1 MFLCR
6 APGQAEIVERIAEL
20 VESKAL
26 DGVTDV
32 RDESDRE
39 GLRVVVEVRWGI

>member
-1 MFLCR
+1 MRHRRSDENL
-6 APGQAEIVERIAEL
+6 QADIVERIAEL

-26 DGVTDV
+26 DGIADV

-39 GLRVVVEVRWGI
+39 GMRVVVEVSE